1 MSITG
6 RIEGE
11 VCEVL
16 GEKGLMFL
24 CHNGEWTDDRAG
36 DGGL

>member
-16 GEKGLMFL
+16 AEKGLRFL
-24 CHNGEWTDDRAG
+24 CHNGKWTDDRAG

>member
-1 MSITG
+1 MGITG

-16 GEKGLMFL
+16 GEKGLRFL
-24 CHNGEWTDDRAG
+24 CHNGECPED
-36 DGGL
+36 